1 MWKVLVVMLL
11 GGGGGF
17 MMVVIGG
24 MGDDCDKLVSLKEGS
39 GGCFAPV
46 TTKDTLMQQQQWR
59 LTAGATAAME
69 GRKVAEYENILLPTK

>member
-1 MWKVLVVMLL
+1 
-11 GGGGGF
+11 

-46 TTKDTLMQQQQWR
+46 TTSHID
-59 LTAGATAAME
+59 AATAMALNSWGNGSY
-69 GRKVAEYENILLPTK
+69 GRKKGGRM